1 MKLLIH
7 LIGIFCHQPRQLRY
21 LTLLRLPGG
30 VRTAIFRGT
39 ATVVPGHINPDTVG
53 GICHDFRPGIG
64 RGDTHML
71 IECAGKELL
80 GLADI
85 GYGNGLC
92 KALNQRLAMLAMRKP
107 RSSGVMN
114 GA

>member
-1 MKLLIH
+1 
-7 LIGIFCHQPRQLRY
+7 
-21 LTLLRLPGG
+21 
-30 VRTAIFRGT
+30 
-39 ATVVPGHINPDTVG
+39 
-53 GICHDFRPGIG
+53 
-64 RGDTHML
+64 ML